1 MELNIG
7 ILGSFQL
14 IKSINLHF
22 WFGINKYRLSS
33 IDADPYQVHLIH
45 MVMVVFFSGYLK
57 ILTWD

>member
-22 WFGINKYRLSS
+22 WFGINKYRLRAALMR
-33 IDADPYQVHLIH
+33 IRIK
-45 MVMVVFFSGYLK
+45 F
-57 ILTWD
+57 I